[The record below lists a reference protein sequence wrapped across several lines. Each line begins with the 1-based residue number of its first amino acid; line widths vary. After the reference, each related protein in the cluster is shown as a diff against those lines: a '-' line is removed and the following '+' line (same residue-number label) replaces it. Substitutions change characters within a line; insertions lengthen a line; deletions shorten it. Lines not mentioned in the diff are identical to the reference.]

1 MKFELKHT
9 FDAPVDQVIDAM
21 TDPAF
26 PDFMKSHMKLMS
38 DIKPVERKEDGGRL
52 SWKLRCVPVPMIKK
66 VGPKEVPP
74 EALAFVQESTIDRAA
89 KRISFKNVAEHP
101 KVVKHLENSGAFTF
115 RDVGGRT
122 ERVISGEL
130 KVTNLPFLLKP
141 LAGIAERLIY
151 SNAEDLLNEE
161 AKVFGE
167 FLKTRKPAA

>member
-9 FDAPVDQVIDAM
+9 FDAPVDAVMEAM

-26 PDFMKSHMKLMS
+26 PDFMKAHMKLMS
-38 DIKPVERKEDGGRL
+38 DIKPVDRKEDGARL

-89 KRISFKNVAEHP
+89 KRIDFKNVAEHP
-101 KVVKHLENSGAFTF
+101 KVKQHLENSGSFTF

-122 ERVISGEL
+122 ERTIGGEL
-130 KVTNLPFLLKP
+130 KVVGLPFLLKP
-141 LAGIAERLIY
+141 LAPIAERLIY
-151 SNAEDLLNEE
+151 SNAENLLNEE
-161 AKVFGE
+161 AQVFGE
-167 FLKTRKPAA
+167 FLKTRTNR